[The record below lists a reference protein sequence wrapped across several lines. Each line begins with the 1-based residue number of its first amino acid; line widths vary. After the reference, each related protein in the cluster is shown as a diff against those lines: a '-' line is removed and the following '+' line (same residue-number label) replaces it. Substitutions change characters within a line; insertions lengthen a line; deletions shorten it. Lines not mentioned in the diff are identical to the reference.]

1 MPSWLRNNT
10 KVYWSFITFT
20 CSVIHW
26 MFATV
31 CDIRCLKN
39 TDILAVWTF
48 HSQHSPHGL
57 MTCSRLAPR
66 PTGCVPCSE
75 TPVTGTHLTA
85 PCSGTSPACSSCSSW
100 VAAPTILTPFSWCD
114 ELCCCSYTLSWFTSM
129 WQWGLICLI
138 SAHLLFPF
146 ATQTSFWISHLWFN
160 AFPSPYCCRKRRH
173 LPVINILWR
182 QMNVITISLQ
192 ITVQCSGSLSGKQS
206 ACLYSK

>member
-20 CSVIHW
+20 CSVTHW

-39 TDILAVWTF
+39 TDTLAVWTF

-85 PCSGTSPACSSCSSW
+85 SCSGTPPACSSCSSW
-100 VAAPTILTPFSWCD
+100 IAAPTILTPFSWCD
-114 ELCCCSYTLSWFTSM
+114 ELCCCSYSLSWFTSM
-129 WQWGLICLI
+129 WQWGLICLF

-146 ATQTSFWISHLWFN
+146 ATQTTFWSIGNFCHFWLPICDLMLSPHLIAAEKEGIF
-160 AFPSPYCCRKRRH
+160 
-173 LPVINILWR
+173 L
-182 QMNVITISLQ
+182 
-192 ITVQCSGSLSGKQS
+192 
-206 ACLYSK
+206 